1 MDVRSPEKESSSFLG
16 ARFFLLDLK
25 YQGEVVREVEREVVR
40 EVARGVRREVLRE
53 EKREV
58 VKE

>member
-25 YQGEVVREVEREVVR
+25 YQGEVVREV
-40 EVARGVRREVLRE
+40 ARGVRREVLRE
-53 EKREV
+53 VEREEKREVKREV